1 MIYILTLTFF
11 ILQLL
16 DWYTTSTIL
25 KNGGREQNPLMNFL
39 FNLNKENVDLVMSI
53 KALVSTTVGYFIG
66 LAMPLLLVVLI
77 IIYLLAVIHNGKSLW
92 R

>member
-16 DWYTTSTIL
+16 DWYTTRTIL
-25 KNGGREQNPLMNFL
+25 KNGGREQNPIMAFV
-39 FNLNKENVDLVMSI
+39 FKYVNVDVAMGF
-53 KALVSTTVGYFIG
+53 KAILVSIFGYF
-66 LAMPLLLVVLI
+66 LALTMPIVLI
-77 IIYLLAVIHNGKSLW
+77 LLIVIYLAVVIHNGKSLW

>member
-16 DWYTTSTIL
+16 DWYTTRTIL
-25 KNGGREQNPLMNFL
+25 KNGGYEQNPVMAFV
-39 FNLNKENVDLVMSI
+39 FKYVNVDVALAI
-53 KALVSTTVGYFIG
+53 KAVLLGFVGYYIG
-66 LAMPLLLVVLI
+66 LELPILLVVLI
-77 IIYLLAVIHNGKSLW
+77 IIYLAVVIHNGKSLW

>member
-16 DWYTTSTIL
+16 DWYTTRTIL

-39 FNLNKENVDLVMSI
+39 FHLNKENVDLIMCI
-53 KALVSTTVGYFIG
+53 KALLSTLIGYFIG
-66 LAMPLLLVVLI
+66 VAIPICLVILI
-77 IIYLLAVIHNGKSLW
+77 VIYLFVVIHNWKSL
-92 R
+92 